1 MASKSDAECFW
12 RTCLGPSA
20 PAVARIR
27 NQYIKNVM
35 LKIPPKQS
43 LGKTKQELEKIKNTF
58 QAVADFRPIRFI
70 TDVDNQ

>member
-1 MASKSDAECFW
+1 
-12 RTCLGPSA
+12 
-20 PAVARIR
+20 
-27 NQYIKNVM
+27 M

-58 QAVADFRPIRFI
+58 QAVADFRPIRYI